1 MNQFWLVTRYGGRYV
16 SGKRKPRVMGTKQDV
31 SVAEIPPPG
40 PPRYELVKAWPPGRP
55 PRKTLR
61 SRLPVIVPSTVLA
74 VVIAVLIMSSII
86 PLHQLISLTALA
98 TTVISTYTTT
108 KVETIT
114 VTTTPAIL
122 HENYSAWLKIVTD
135 SWDGTNYPGHLTP
148 VKPAGIDFPGR
159 YNVTNVCVE
168 LYRFINPAR
177 RNPAPLTHFERRFAG
192 SPNAT
197 GFINI
202 SWPANWENVTVVV
215 KAKSYYGECIG
226 TENGSPFEGIIVY
239 WLTFGRVSQSFYNKF
254 ISMHRS
260 AVPGNYT
267 IGDDGILKRH
277 DTNFDWKIQA
287 PFGSGPVDIVFYNS
301 GPITFQSNHRDP
313 RNAWVARAAY
323 IFMLFHEHTWY
334 DVKDNLTYSIIF
346 IYDVDHTPADSPRS
360 LLQAAITGNDGQSR
374 YTREIY
380 PSEQGSTG
388 RFRDNKLVPIPLQ
401 TINRFN
407 GTPFHGGIGEPS
419 TNIRVGAPHLNATKR
434 VWWETVLTNQTFYV
448 GDRYKGGRYSPVQ
461 GTEYVRPLFGGFPA
475 DPAVS
480 PTIAQGGITGI
491 PAGPLSLALNHTVPK
506 TDGLAWVSDN
516 IDKVTNVVALGNNT
530 VFYSRLCV
538 WDSGNN
544 PVANAKIILKS
555 ITSTDITDYSFHAK
569 YTTADSD
576 GCSKNGDNSKWP
588 GYMDS
593 YKDHIRFPNGTNW
606 GKRGSLNASYFF
618 IPTNDISPAW
628 KAEGYFMQAL
638 QTSKANWMAPYNI
651 AKNNYSALIPNI
663 TYMLTRT
670 LIDDPRWGGFE
681 IQITINDQVNY
692 RVRFLNPYMIAY
704 IIEKWI
710 RPKPTDSTVMQD
722 SLIIILERDRII
734 IKTK

>member
-74 VVIAVLIMSSII
+74 VVIAVLIMTSII
-86 PLHQLISLTALA
+86 PLQQLIPLTALT
-98 TTVISTYTTT
+98 TTVISTYTST

-114 VTTTPAIL
+114 VTTTPDIL

-168 LYRFINPAR
+168 LYRFINPTR
-177 RNPAPLTHFERRFAG
+177 QNPAPLTHFERRFVG

-202 SWPANWENVTVVV
+202 TWPANWENVTVVV

-226 TENGSPFEGIIVY
+226 TENEGPFEGIIVY
-239 WLTFGRVSQSFYNKF
+239 WLTFGKVSQSFYNKF

-380 PSEQGSTG
+380 PREQGSTG

-407 GTPFHGGIGEPS
+407 ATPFHGGIGGPS

-434 VWWETVLTNQTFYV
+434 VWWETVLTNQTFYA
-448 GDRYKGGRYSPVQ
+448 GDQYKGGSYSPVQ
-461 GTEYVRPLFGGFPA
+461 GTEYVRPLFGAFPA

-480 PTIAQGGITGI
+480 PTITQGGITGV

-506 TDGLAWVSDN
+506 TTGLAWVGDN
-516 IDKVTNVVALGNNT
+516 INNVVSLGNNT
-530 VFYSRLCV
+530 VFYLWLCV
-538 WDSGNN
+538 FDSKNN
-544 PVANAKIILKS
+544 TVAGAKIILKS
-555 ITSTDITDYSFHAK
+555 ITSTNITDYTLHGR
-569 YTTADSD
+569 YTTARN
-576 GCSKNGDNSKWP
+576 GCTSANNNKWP
-588 GYMDS
+588 GFMDY
-593 YKDHIRFPNGTNW
+593 YKDHIRFPNGTDW
-606 GKRGSLNASYFF
+606 GGRGSLNASYVF
-618 IPTNDISPAW
+618 IPINDITPAW
-628 KAEGYFMQAL
+628 RPNEGYMQASD
-638 QTSKANWMAPYNI
+638 TNWMDPYNR
-651 AKNNYSALIPNI
+651 ANKNYSALIPKI
-663 TYMLTRT
+663 TYILTRT
-670 LIDDPRWGGFE
+670 LTDDPRWGGLE
-681 IQITINDQVNY
+681 IQITVRDQDNY
-692 RVRFLNPYMIAY
+692 RARFTNPYIIAY
-704 IIEKWI
+704 KKTSVWI
-710 RPKPTDSTVMQD
+710 SMSVKAGRLTQD
-722 SLIIILERDRII
+722 SLIIELRSDRVII
-734 IKTK
+734 MLS